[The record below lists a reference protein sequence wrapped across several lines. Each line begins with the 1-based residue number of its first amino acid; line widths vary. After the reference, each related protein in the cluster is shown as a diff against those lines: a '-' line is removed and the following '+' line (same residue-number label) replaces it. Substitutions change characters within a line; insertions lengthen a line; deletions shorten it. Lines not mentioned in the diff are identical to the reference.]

1 MREMAKKNLEKM
13 VKGAAR
19 EVNTSRPA
27 SRDGRAGA
35 SAAPVAAKKPAA
47 DAPAKSAAAPEPA
60 APAKALV
67 DKAGT
72 VSEDKSA
79 PAAAKSGAAT
89 EVASSSGS
97 SATNAA
103 ASSKGADSDAKA
115 TVEAEAPAA
124 SMKTAGAAD
133 AKASA
138 VNSARAAEIPV
149 SSTKA
154 AGSSASSGKNVSAAD
169 VASSSAKAPGVPA
182 SVFEQLQVQIQKN
195 GKTIQKVPVES
206 IQLNENIREAYSDE
220 HLKTLADSMQK
231 DGLIQFPTL
240 CLKAGAN
247 GEFTFVC
254 KNGHRRILAAKS
266 LGWKTIECVILPFAS
281 TRDEL
286 YHTIAANLRED
297 VFYLDLAQAYQQ
309 ANHLGESDQA
319 IAERVGVNPR
329 TVGWYRRLTGM
340 APECQALCRQYP
352 DLFHATWAIQLA
364 RKGELPPLA
373 VLMKQMQFMLARY
386 QALKNNADQAAQ
398 PDRLPKTIDAEQQR
412 EAKAS
417 LKSLFSGARGSTEA
431 QQAWQLVE
439 QLCIAGY
446 FKPALL
452 NRMRRQLL
460 SGAQKS
466 SRRTPAAES

>member
-1 MREMAKKNLEKM
+1 MASMREMAKKNLEKM

-19 EVNTSRPA
+19 EVNTSRPG
-27 SRDGRAGA
+27 RDGRSGA
-35 SAAPVAAKKPAA
+35 SAAPAPVKKAAAEA
-47 DAPAKSAAAPEPA
+47 SAKSAVAPEASAPVETT
-60 APAKALV
+60 APAKA
-67 DKAGT
+67 DAMSDSG
-72 VSEDKSA
+72 SA
-79 PAAAKSGAAT
+79 LAKSGAVK
-89 EVASSSGS
+89 E
-97 SATNAA
+97 AA
-103 ASSKGADSDAKA
+103 VVISKVD
-115 TVEAEAPAA
+115 
-124 SMKTAGAAD
+124 
-133 AKASA
+133 
-138 VNSARAAEIPV
+138 
-149 SSTKA
+149 
-154 AGSSASSGKNVSAAD
+154 SASSAAATSTQAVAISGTAPSADESAD
-169 VASSSAKAPGVPA
+169 SVKTSTSETSSGRAAAETSSAKTQGVPA
-182 SVFEQLQVQIQKN
+182 LVFEQLQAQIQKN
-195 GKTIQKVPVES
+195 GKTIQKVPVDS
-206 IQLNENIREAYSDE
+206 IKLNENIREAYNDE

-240 CLKAGAN
+240 CLKAGAS

-329 TVGWYRRLTGM
+329 TVGWYRRLTAM

-364 RKGELPPLA
+364 RKGELPSLA
-373 VLMKQMQFMLARY
+373 VLMKQMQFMLVRY
-386 QALKNNADQAAQ
+386 QALKNSAEQAPQ
-398 PDRLPKTIDAEQQR
+398 PDRLPKTIDVEQQK

-466 SRRTPAAES
+466 SRRASAVES

>member
-1 MREMAKKNLEKM
+1 MASMREMAKKNLDKM

-19 EVNTSRPA
+19 EVNTSRPSSRETQA
-27 SRDGRAGA
+27 SRSGASGAAPGAPAPAKAAAAEAAPAPAPKA
-35 SAAPVAAKKPAA
+35 SAAP
-47 DAPAKSAAAPEPA
+47 
-60 APAKALV
+60 
-67 DKAGT
+67 
-72 VSEDKSA
+72 
-79 PAAAKSGAAT
+79 
-89 EVASSSGS
+89 
-97 SATNAA
+97 N
-103 ASSKGADSDAKA
+103 
-115 TVEAEAPAA
+115 
-124 SMKTAGAAD
+124 
-133 AKASA
+133 
-138 VNSARAAEIPV
+138 
-149 SSTKA
+149 
-154 AGSSASSGKNVSAAD
+154 
-169 VASSSAKAPGVPA
+169 
-182 SVFEQLQVQIQKN
+182 SVFEQLQAQIEKN

-206 IQLNENIREAYSDE
+206 IKLNENIREAYSEE
-220 HLKTLADSMQK
+220 HLKVLAESMQK

-240 CLKAGAN
+240 CLKTGAN
-247 GEFTFVC
+247 GEFSFVC
-254 KNGHRRILAAKS
+254 KNGHRRILAAKM
-266 LGWKTIECVILPFAS
+266 LGWKTIECVILPFNS

-329 TVGWYRRLTGM
+329 TVGWYRRLTTM

-386 QALKNNADQAAQ
+386 QAQKNNADQVVQ
-398 PDRLPKTIDAEQQR
+398 PDRLPKTIDVEQQK

-417 LKSLFSGARGSTEA
+417 LKALFSGAKGPSEA

-460 SGAQKS
+460 PGAQKA
-466 SRRTPAAES
+466 SRRASTAES

>member
-1 MREMAKKNLEKM
+1 MPSAEKSADAAKPS
-13 VKGAAR
+13 
-19 EVNTSRPA
+19 TSA
-27 SRDGRAGA
+27 TAA
-35 SAAPVAAKKPAA
+35 SA
-47 DAPAKSAAAPEPA
+47 DSEPT
-60 APAKALV
+60 L
-67 DKAGT
+67 
-72 VSEDKSA
+72 SR
-79 PAAAKSGAAT
+79 
-89 EVASSSGS
+89 
-97 SATNAA
+97 
-103 ASSKGADSDAKA
+103 
-115 TVEAEAPAA
+115 
-124 SMKTAGAAD
+124 
-133 AKASA
+133 ASA
-138 VNSARAAEIPV
+138 E
-149 SSTKA
+149 T
-154 AGSSASSGKNVSAAD
+154 
-169 VASSSAKAPGVPA
+169 SSAKPAQTPTKTPGVPA
-182 SVFEQLQVQIQKN
+182 SVFEQLQAQIQKN

-206 IQLNENIREAYSDE
+206 IKLNENIREAYNDE

-240 CLKAGAN
+240 CLKAGPN

-329 TVGWYRRLTGM
+329 TVGWYRRLTTM

-417 LKSLFSGARGSTEA
+417 LKSLFSGARGSSEA

-460 SGAQKS
+460 PGAQKG
-466 SRRTPAAES
+466 SRRVSTAES